1 MAAQEFAQS
10 LSQPDLQRL
19 YRILD
24 GERSVSRLTDAER
37 RQVIAHE
44 LRADAARSD
53 RAIAD
58 GCLASHH
65 TVAKIRRIL
74 TESGQVAQ
82 DAQDAK
88 RLTKD
93 KVLGRLAGQ
102 PAQPEKPRAKS
113 RSKYAMFYE
122 VTPAD
127 VLDKAGG

>member
-1 MAAQEFAQS
+1 MAAQEFAQP

-24 GERSVSRLTDAER
+24 KERFTRRLTDAER

-44 LRADAARSD
+44 LRTGAGQSD
-53 RAIAD
+53 RAIAEA
-58 GCLASHH
+58 CLASHH
-65 TVAKIRRIL
+65 TVAKVRRIL
-74 TESGQVAQ
+74 VESGQIAQVA
-82 DAQDAK
+82 D

-93 KVLGRLAGQ
+93 QTRGRLAGQ

-127 VLDKAGG
+127 LLGQASG